1 MEWKE
6 TGRGWETE
14 EEEEEEKRSEWGGG
28 TPTGRRRRRWF
39 YPKNVNDQMVNLFG
53 EIFNRSDTWDE
64 KDI

>member
-14 EEEEEEKRSEWGGG
+14 EEEEKRSEWGGG
-28 TPTGRRRRRWF
+28 TPTGRRRRRRWF